1 MCKVRFPA
9 TKFGKPPRRGKRVSL
24 ANHFKPANSVRHAWR
39 VTLGFGLALGIGC
52 SIHPEKANFCKDGC
66 LQPSTL
72 PACGPTY
79 LQLSRPHLQTP
90 CVHPNIEAISPLDL
104 NESSL
109 TDELSLPMTLDQ
121 CFRQALATSKVMRD
135 LGGTVVRA
143 PQVTGTTFEPA
154 LTYTDPRVGEEA
166 ALSAFDANLFAN
178 TYFDQNDRRLNNQ
191 FFGNNGLFNQDL
203 NVTQWGVNKRSATGG
218 LFTFRN
224 ITTYDRNNQLS
235 NALGPRS
242 WETYVDAE
250 ARQSLLQGAGTEF
263 NRIAGPG
270 ATPGQFNGV
279 LLARVRADLSLT
291 EFERAVRDLVADVE
305 NAYWDLYYAYRDL
318 EAKIEARDIAVDTL
332 NKLDETATSR
342 GNKAQAEEQVFRFQ
356 SDIIDALNGRPF
368 DGTRTN
374 NGSSGGSF
382 RGIGGLR
389 IAERKLR
396 LMIGL
401 PINDGRLIRTTDTP
415 TVVPVLHDWSS
426 GIAEALDRREE
437 LRRQR
442 WVIKQRELELV
453 ANRNFLKP
461 QLDLVGR
468 YRLRGFDDD
477 LFGPSSATANLTDGT
492 LQEWQ
497 MGIEYN
503 LPVGFRRA
511 YSAVRNSQLA
521 LVREVEILKEQE
533 RYVTFGLSN
542 AINECKRAFEN
553 MNLQYSRLDAIVT
566 QLNSI
571 QAKSDQGEKAELDVR
586 LETHRRLLDARQRYH
601 QAQVEYVVALRNV
614 HYEKGTLLHYC
625 NISLSESI
633 SSSAAH
639 RDATQ
644 RRQFQDYQ
652 AAPAVRDAI
661 IAVPVTQ

>member
-1 MCKVRFPA
+1 MLSARIPTA
-9 TKFGKPPRRGKRVSL
+9 
-24 ANHFKPANSVRHAWR
+24 A
-39 VTLGFGLALGIGC
+39 LGLTLALASGC
-52 SIHPEKANFCKDGC
+52 SIDHSRVNFCKEAC
-66 LQPSTL
+66 VLPSPL
-72 PACGPTY
+72 PACGPTQ
-79 LQLSRPHLQTP
+79 LQISYPNLQTP
-90 CVHPNIEAISPLDL
+90 CTIPNLESVSPLDL

-109 TDELSLPMTLDQ
+109 ATENTLPLTLDE
-121 CFRQALATSKVMRD
+121 CIRHALATSRVMRD
-135 LGGTVVRA
+135 LGGTVVRS
-143 PQVTGTTFEPA
+143 PQGTTTTFEPA
-154 LTYTDPRVGEEA
+154 LVFTDPRLGEEA

-242 WETYVDAE
+242 WDTYVDAE
-250 ARQSLLQGAGTEF
+250 ARQALLQGAGTEF

-270 ATPGQFNGV
+270 ATPGQLNGV
-279 LLARVRADLSLT
+279 LIARVRADVTLT
-291 EFERAVRDLVADVE
+291 DFQRSVRDLVADVE
-305 NAYWDLYYAYRDL
+305 NTYWDLYYAYRDL

-332 NKLDETATSR
+332 NKLDDTATAR
-342 GNKAQAEEQVFRFQ
+342 GNKAQAEEQVYRFQ

-389 IAERKLR
+389 VAERKLR

-401 PINDGRLIRTTDTP
+401 PINDTKLIRTVDSP
-415 TVVPVLHDWSS
+415 SVVPILHDWPTC
-426 GIAEALDRREE
+426 IAEALEHREE
-437 LRRQR
+437 IRRQR
-442 WVIKQRELELV
+442 WIIKQRELELV

-461 QLDLVGR
+461 QLDVVGR

-477 LFGPSSATANLTDGT
+477 LFGPASATANLTDGT

-497 MGIEYN
+497 LGVEYN

-511 YSAVRNSQLA
+511 YAAVRNSQLA
-521 LVREVEILKEQE
+521 LVREVEVLREQE

-586 LETHRRLLDARQRYH
+586 LETHRRLLDARQRFH
-601 QAQVEYVVALRNV
+601 QAQVEYVLALRNV
-614 HYEKGTLLHYC
+614 HYEKGTLLRFC
-625 NISLSESI
+625 NISLTESLA
-633 SSSAAH
+633 SPSGYV
-639 RDATQ
+639 DANQ
-644 RRQFQDYQ
+644 RRQIQDFQ
-652 AAPAVRDAI
+652 ATPTVRDTVIAI
-661 IAVPVTQ
+661 PATGP